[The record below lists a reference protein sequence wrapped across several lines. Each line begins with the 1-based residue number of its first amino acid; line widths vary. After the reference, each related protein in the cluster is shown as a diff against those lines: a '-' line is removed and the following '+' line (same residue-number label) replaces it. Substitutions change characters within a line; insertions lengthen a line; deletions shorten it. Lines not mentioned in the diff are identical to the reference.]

1 MFPGLFILACRVIFF
16 VIAITLFPELLTRL
30 SCDFLHDCNHTVSGA
45 FKTACLVI
53 FFVIAVMLFPGR
65 RVVLRRFLLA
75 TEIET
80 VLLSWTSDP
89 LDVPNFR
96 SIWGRRLNQRKGFC
110 FDLICLLSVFLLHQI
125 GLPFELNSVITDL
138 KSRIEG

>member
-1 MFPGLFILACRVIFF
+1 MIFF
-16 VIAITLFPELLTRL
+16 GIAT
-30 SCDFLHDCNHTVSGA
+30 
-45 FKTACLVI
+45 
-53 FFVIAVMLFPGR
+53 MLFPGR

-96 SIWGRRLNQRKGFC
+96 SLWGRRLNQRKGFY
-110 FDLICLLSVFLLHQI
+110 FYLICLLSVFLIHQI
-125 GLPFELNSVITDL
+125 GLPFELNPVITDL
-138 KSRIEG
+138 KPRIEG